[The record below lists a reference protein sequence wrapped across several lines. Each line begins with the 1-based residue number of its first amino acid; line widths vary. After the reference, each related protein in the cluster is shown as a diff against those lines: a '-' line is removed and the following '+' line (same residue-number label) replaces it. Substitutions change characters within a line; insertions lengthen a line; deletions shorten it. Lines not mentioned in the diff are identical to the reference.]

1 MRTPPLAAFVLI
13 KNLII
18 FLYCVRLDTL
28 VNIHFICFCFYF
40 VIYGS
45 PEQLEIIFRLPFLL
59 FYLWCRLNRNYFIW
73 MSILVYVLHRET
85 LTLYYH
91 LKVVTDGLQK
101 QILTV
106 HLTNFSY
113 FPFGLTPAQCQRQCQ
128 GHCE

>member
-1 MRTPPLAAFVLI
+1 
-13 KNLII
+13 
-18 FLYCVRLDTL
+18 
-28 VNIHFICFCFYF
+28 
-40 VIYGS
+40 
-45 PEQLEIIFRLPFLL
+45 
-59 FYLWCRLNRNYFIW
+59 